1 MSTKKI
7 SQLDNVGISL
17 SDSGQLTP
25 STLIIPVYTR
35 DGNNTTINGSINLP
49 YLVQLIYSKVAQ
61 WAAAAMDTGDY
72 EEPSSPSGGGSG
84 GSGVSLEAF
93 NALKSRVTALENGSG
108 GGSGGGSGSIDLG
121 TFPTHTIKVISQNGT
136 TSYSLPCAPDSENE
150 TIEINLISGET
161 KFTVSLTVTNVTI
174 SGTNISAIVSATVT
188 KGGGTGGTLSSISVS
203 GDFMCGSGGGFGYFG
218 TQDMISSSYDVG
230 DTMIT
235 RSVTL
240 NGSGATGSTA
250 TVHIVINVN
259 NNSNNQITITDSTG
273 NMAQGT
279 IYVT

>member
-93 NALKSRVTALENGSG
+93 NALKSRVTALENGSSG
-108 GGSGGGSGSIDLG
+108 GSSGGGSVDLG
-121 TFPTHTIKVISQNGT
+121 TFPTHTIRVISQNGI

-161 KFTVSLTVTNVTI
+161 KFTVSLTVTNVKI
-174 SGTNISAIVSATVT
+174 SGTNISAMVSATVT
-188 KGGGTGGTLSSISVS
+188 KGGGTGGTLSSINVS
-203 GDFMCGSGGGFGYFG
+203 GNFICGSGGGQGFFGS
-218 TQDMISSSYDVG
+218 QEMVSSSYTVG
-230 DTMIT
+230 DMMTT
-235 RSVTL
+235 HSVTL
-240 NGSGATGSTA
+240 NGDGATGSTA
-250 TVHIVINVN
+250 TVNIVINVN
-259 NNSNNQITITDSTG
+259 NNSNNQITITDSTN